1 VHLIMYLTPGVLNA
15 SDFAC
20 SAPGSGFFP
29 LHLPEVGHCSRLLA
43 VCSVSRFGS
52 LLANPQDLYL
62 PSFILRYSV
71 SVWFPHQEIAQS
83 PEKKLVEYLL
93 PSSTQRLNTVTMDD
107 ILEGDACAGT
117 RELHARKLHT
127 CKPSRAMLNSQFVQE
142 AGAVT
147 AFNVN
152 FHSSC
157 ILSAHLISLLQAN
170 NSTDPTHARAI
181 SSRRSTRVATQPKLD
196 YIYIRASAIPPN
208 KQLRIRL
215 LPSER

>member
-1 VHLIMYLTPGVLNA
+1 M
-15 SDFAC
+15 
-20 SAPGSGFFP
+20 
-29 LHLPEVGHCSRLLA
+29 
-43 VCSVSRFGS
+43 
-52 LLANPQDLYL
+52 
-62 PSFILRYSV
+62 ILCNYPV
-71 SVWFPHQEIAQS
+71 QS
-83 PEKKLVEYLL
+83 
-93 PSSTQRLNTVTMDD
+93 

-157 ILSAHLISLLQAN
+157 ILSAHLISLLKAS
-170 NSTDPTHARAI
+170 NSIDPTHARTM

-196 YIYIRASAIPPN
+196 YIYIRASATPSN

-215 LPSER
+215 LSSER